1 MTTFIYFLGFI
12 ACLLVGGFSVT
23 RRWDYT
29 PYTALMQ
36 KTMDVKDLTE
46 QYNAAIGDLE
56 KSTSTTRLVRS
67 GNTPRPIRV
76 WRVSIIVSAG
86 GLSPHGR
93 K

>member
-46 QYNAAIGDLE
+46 QYNAAIGD
-56 KSTSTTRLVRS
+56 
-67 GNTPRPIRV
+67 
-76 WRVSIIVSAG
+76 
-86 GLSPHGR
+86 
-93 K
+93 